1 MNINPKLIMMI
12 DGEPHVSGA
21 GLLLM
26 TAEALHGKNTSDGYR
41 RAHSALREMLSAAR
55 AGGFTKAQLL
65 ETIVIDDTTS
75 DRVIDLAAEA
85 IACIGD
91 AKAFYRVLKRAGF
104 LLEGI

>member
-26 TAEALHGKNTSDGYR
+26 CAEALHGRNTSDGYR
-41 RAHSALREMLSAAR
+41 RAHRVMQEILSAAR

-65 ETIVIDDTTS
+65 ETIVVDDTTS
-75 DRVIDLAAEA
+75 ERVIDLAAEC

-91 AKAFYRVLKRAGF
+91 TEAFYRVLKRAGF
-104 LLEGI
+104 LVEVI